1 MIGPFLIGLFIFL
14 LLNFKSS
21 LYILDTVL
29 HQMCFLQIFSSSL
42 VCLLSPL
49 TLSFR
54 EKKFLILMK
63 FILSIISFTDCAFG
77 VIAKK
82 SSPYPRTSRF
92 SRMLPSMSFI
102 FKYYISDNFQIL
114 VSCQD
119 LPLKSGTV
127 EPIVTS
133 PSPRL
138 IHAYPRLS
146 PKWPSCVLYLS

>member
-1 MIGPFLIGLFIFL
+1 MTVPIYIPTSSEGGLPFLHTLSSVFVYILMIGPFLIGLFIFL

-92 SRMLPSMSFI
+92 SRMLPSTSFI
-102 FKYYISDNFQIL
+102 I
-114 VSCQD
+114 
-119 LPLKSGTV
+119 
-127 EPIVTS
+127 
-133 PSPRL
+133 
-138 IHAYPRLS
+138 
-146 PKWPSCVLYLS
+146 